1 MEVQSV
7 NAMEELS
14 DNIAEE
20 EFQIY
25 ESPEDE
31 SQQGAQAENDSL
43 LEEDSQ
49 EDIQGRQVA
58 EALLMDTNDLGSLRS
73 FQSQIINLKHGPEAG
88 NQLLLLIKTILKTL
102 TEKTSRLSSVAK
114 DETMFKLLSD
124 EQRQQVV
131 DKWFAAATTD

>member
-31 SQQGAQAENDSL
+31 SQQGAQAENDSF
-43 LEEDSQ
+43 LEEDCQ

-73 FQSQIINLKHGPEAG
+73 FLSQIINLKHGPEAG
-88 NQLLLLIKTILKTL
+88 NQLLWKSTP
-102 TEKTSRLSSVAK
+102 
-114 DETMFKLLSD
+114 
-124 EQRQQVV
+124 RQGPYEIH
-131 DKWFAAATTD
+131 WEFCR